1 MCIILPTYPV
11 VTNLDSSITDIP
23 ATKHDNQPDVHLAS
37 QRQVMYDWSNDEII
51 YISEQV
57 A

>member
-37 QRQVMYDWSNDEII
+37 QKQVMYDWSNDEII
-51 YISEQV
+51 YISEPV